1 MTKTLGS
8 EEDGLNLNSDSNIY
22 ELHGLTLLL
31 LLSCFSRAVPSRGPF
46 CCEIADLPNG
56 QALARLTVNGRAD
69 TEAGPPIPWPPDEK
83 SRLIGKDQDAG
94 KD

>member
-31 LLSCFSRAVPSRGPF
+31 LLSCFSRV
-46 CCEIADLPNG
+46 
-56 QALARLTVNGRAD
+56 QACAT
-69 TEAGPPIPWPPDEK
+69 P
-83 SRLIGKDQDAG
+83 
-94 KD
+94 